1 MFTNFVRTP
10 NSTINKLR
18 MMGNVKNEASGSKEQ
33 RYKER
38 REKILKDIQL
48 ELDLV

>member
-1 MFTNFVRTP
+1 MFNNFVRTP

-18 MMGNVKNEASGSKEQ
+18 MMGNVKNEPPGSKEQ
-33 RYKER
+33 WHKER
-38 REKILKDIQL
+38 REKIMKDIQL

>member
-1 MFTNFVRTP
+1 
-10 NSTINKLR
+10 
-18 MMGNVKNEASGSKEQ
+18 MGNVKNEPPGSKEQ

-38 REKILKDIQL
+38 REKIMKDIQL